1 MRAAASARIRRC
13 SSVITSLLLVGTLLC
28 GLLQPYSGALIDR
41 LGARAVACASMVVHA
56 CGLLILAAARGPASL
71 GLGFIVIRVGG
82 ISGTFLAQDAVLT
95 KWFVR
100 SRGTVVAVQR
110 CVMALLAVSAVP
122 MLIGAAVP
130 RLGWRA
136 TLAALAAP
144 LLAAV
149 PTAGT
154 LLLPTPEGV
163 GLRPD
168 GDKGGSGSGGA
179 SAVTA
184 SESAAAGD
192 GGGDGEELLPLWHP
206 PADAP
211 AADAP
216 QAPPQ
221 APPPLHAP
229 TSAHTPSPS
238 ADEEVQW
245 SVSEAM
251 RTRAFWVLLCIG
263 FAVCCSTGGITAHA
277 SLIAAD
283 AGLDL
288 RAMSRA
294 VLLPSAAVSLVANY
308 AAGRLLDGGAL
319 SVRMLFASSELLLA
333 AAAGTAA
340 CMRHAGTADAS
351 ARIASAFGALYG
363 GGTAVYYLLY
373 KTAFAKFY
381 GRRSIGA
388 IMGVAN
394 AVMFAAIGLGPV
406 LYGVV
411 RDVSGSYDGAL
422 RASAASCVA
431 AAALSWAL
439 VAPPGEKPKG
449 VEGGEHEGG
458 AGEGGAEGVEEEG
471 LLLRRDDTRAGA
483 DAAS

>member
-1 MRAAASARIRRC
+1 
-13 SSVITSLLLVGTLLC
+13 
-28 GLLQPYSGALIDR
+28 
-41 LGARAVACASMVVHA
+41 MVVHA
-56 CGLLILAAARGPASL
+56 VGLLILASARGPASL
-71 GLGFIVIRVGG
+71 GLGFIVVRVGG
-82 ISGTFLAQDAVLT
+82 IAGTFLAQDAVLT

-110 CVMALLAVSAVP
+110 CVMALCATSAVP

-149 PTAGT
+149 PTAGA

-168 GDKGGSGSGGA
+168 GDKGGGAAALAADDDVGSGS
-179 SAVTA
+179 
-184 SESAAAGD
+184 SAAAAGAASC
-192 GGGDGEELLPLWHP
+192 DGEELLPLWHP
-206 PADAP
+206 P
-211 AADAP
+211 DAP
-216 QAPPQ
+216 Q
-221 APPPLHAP
+221 PPPLHTPTSASAPAP
-229 TSAHTPSPS
+229 TSASAPAPCS
-238 ADEEVQW
+238 ADDEVQW
-245 SVSEAM
+245 SVKEAM
-251 RTRAFWVLLCIG
+251 RTRAFWVLLLIG

-277 SLIAAD
+277 ALIAAD

-308 AAGRLLDGGAL
+308 AAGRLLDAGVL

-333 AAAGTAA
+333 AAAATAA
-340 CMRHAGTADAS
+340 GMAHARTPAAS
-351 ARIASAFGALYG
+351 ARVASAFGALYG

-422 RASAASCVA
+422 RASAASCCV

-439 VAPPGEKPKG
+439 VAPPGAKPTTEG
-449 VEGGEHEGG
+449 VEGGEEG
-458 AGEGGAEGVEEEG
+458 GEGGGAAGVEEEG
-471 LLLRRDDTRAGA
+471 LLLRPGGARAGA